1 MSDNK
6 KKLLFVAGI
15 GLAVLLFFFITNKSV
30 KEESK
35 QHYLHAAGEDIEAI
49 IGPEEEQTPIVENV
63 IVDIKGEVEKPGV
76 YELSPDAR
84 VNDVIEIA
92 GGFTED
98 ADVQLVNLAQKVHD
112 EMSIIVLK
120 QGEEAGT
127 IAANPASGEVEGKI
141 RINYASQEDLE
152 TLQGIGSAKAQA
164 IIQYREENGF
174 FQQAEDLLDISGIGE
189 KTLANF
195 IDQIQVP

>member
-152 TLQGIGSAKAQA
+152 TLQGIGPAKAQA